1 MSAGICGR
9 LGKFGGNSPPWRRRM
24 TIRVDLYTKVVLTAA
39 VLLLGALAV
48 QPLLNP
54 AAVRAEAEA
63 ASLYIEPG
71 LTRIPGP
78 NLGPDTMG
86 KLVIDLKTGDAWGFP
101 TIFTNYREPAISK
114 PIYVGRMDFAAMK
127 RPH

>member
-1 MSAGICGR
+1 
-9 LGKFGGNSPPWRRRM
+9 M

-39 VLLLGALAV
+39 VQLLGVLAL
-48 QPLLNP
+48 QPWLSP
-54 AAVRAEAEA
+54 AAVRAEAETT
-63 ASLYIEPG
+63 SLYIEPG

-101 TIFTNYREPAISK
+101 TIFTNYRESAVSK
-114 PIYVGRMDFAAMK
+114 PIYIGRMDLAAMK